1 MSFLL
6 AASSPRTLVALSQAA
21 WNQTE
26 ELQDESQEMHF
37 PQKLLYRPL
46 KNNILKNRLEIG
58 KNNGDEIR

>member
-1 MSFLL
+1 M
-6 AASSPRTLVALSQAA
+6 ALSQAA